1 MSGVLGPASM
11 PSTSAA
17 SFANNINNTISA
29 TSVTSLLPS
38 PRDLFTL
45 PFRAL
50 NQAETFAFSTVPRH
64 IARLTGL
71 NDISLSFWGGEASA
85 IGDTGLRGD
94 AMAAAAANTAGEGV
108 AQAVGYGDN
117 WYVAELMQTMR
128 KVGGFFGYLTSIWSF
143 ACLVEVSTGLI
154 CSVLRAWLTIPR
166 P

>member
-1 MSGVLGPASM
+1 M
-11 PSTSAA
+11 PNTSATPLT
-17 SFANNINNTISA
+17 NNINNTVSA

-71 NDISLSFWGGEASA
+71 NGITTGFWSGGASA
-85 IGDTGLRGD
+85 IGDAGLRGD
-94 AMAAAAANTAGEGV
+94 AMAATAAANTAGEGV
-108 AQAVGYGDN
+108 AQAVGYGDS

-143 ACLVEVSTGLI
+143 ACLVEVI
-154 CSVLRAWLTIPR
+154 SVFMSPERWALLRSRR

>member
-1 MSGVLGPASM
+1 M

-17 SFANNINNTISA
+17 SLANNINDTVSA

-71 NDISLSFWGGEASA
+71 NDISMSFWSRGASA
-85 IGDTGLRGD
+85 IGETGLGGD

-108 AQAVGYGDN
+108 AQAAGYGDS

-143 ACLVEVSTGLI
+143 ACLVEVSTAWIYPELWAL
-154 CSVLRAWLTIPR
+154 LRLSR

>member
-1 MSGVLGPASM
+1 M
-11 PSTSAA
+11 PSTSAT
-17 SFANNINNTISA
+17 SLANNINNTISA

-50 NQAETFAFSTVPRH
+50 NQAETFAFSTIPRH

-71 NDISLSFWGGEASA
+71 NDIATGFWSGGASA
-85 IGDTGLRGD
+85 IGDAGLRGD
-94 AMAAAAANTAGEGV
+94 AMSAAAANTAGEGV
-108 AQAVGYGDN
+108 AQAVGYGDS

-143 ACLVEVSTGLI
+143 ACLVEVS
-154 CSVLRAWLTIPR
+154 SVFMSPEL
-166 P
+166 